1 MDRCRQSQLL
11 AETVGQMERISD
23 EVAELTKGQVGSPIG
38 MWMSY
43 QPIYDLML
51 EKDDSFLG

>member
-1 MDRCRQSQLL
+1 L
-11 AETVGQMERISD
+11 AETVGQMERIPD
-23 EVAELTKGQVGSPIG
+23 EVAELTKSQVGSPIG

-51 EKDDSFLG
+51 EKDDSFLS